1 MTQVSIDA
9 VREQRITYEIV
20 VDCYDEYEVSMGW
33 YCYLDDRLDYPFQAQ
48 WSGPEASESEIVQVV
63 SMASEDECKTDILVE
78 IERQDDEMTVVD
90 YVPLAEITPLDN
102 QPERTTA
109 IEDWQYWLAQG
120 NRLVDPAEYEEY

>member
-63 SMASEDECKTDILVE
+63 SMASEDECKTDMLVE